1 MPWKRVVVRAAD
13 AGRMPSSV
21 AGTQEPPPSL
31 LLLLLVCSQ
40 TVFAFGRLRGRWV
53 RLRFNQNIVLAL
65 GNVSVSNV
73 YRAGRLLHTLPFV
86 GA

>member
-13 AGRMPSSV
+13 AGRVPSSV
-21 AGTQEPPPSL
+21 AGTQELPPSL
-31 LLLLLVCSQ
+31 LLLLLDCGQ
-40 TVFAFGRLRGRWV
+40 TVSAFGRLGKVGTW
-53 RLRFNQNIVLAL
+53 LRSNQNIARAL

-73 YRAGRLLHTLPFV
+73 YRAGRLLHTLSFV